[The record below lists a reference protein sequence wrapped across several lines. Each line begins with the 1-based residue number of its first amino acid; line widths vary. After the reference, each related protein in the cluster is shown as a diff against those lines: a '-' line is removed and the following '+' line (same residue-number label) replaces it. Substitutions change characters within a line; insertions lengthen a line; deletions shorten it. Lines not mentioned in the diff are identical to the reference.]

1 MKALLIFLAIVLVSI
16 LWPTDLSL
24 GSCPEAPYDNG
35 LCDTMRVEAYPPDTA
50 FLNPGQLVRVPVYVT
65 HDVPDSTI
73 DSIASLVIPFCYTHT
88 NPTKYCSLTAYWN
101 QILWSSD
108 RLSRS
113 IFRHLPSNDDPQI
126 HNWMMD
132 LFNAGNNEEWN
143 GVILDLDGISHF
155 QIALIPSGS
164 EDPKF
169 GPENHRLLFTMTF
182 KVKDTTT
189 VCIDTCFWPPSDR
202 LCFSRSDAVTYIPR
216 HNLPYCFSVS
226 CPVRGN
232 PTGGLNGDCT
242 IDVGD
247 IIFLIGYL
255 YKNAPPPD
263 PLERG
268 DANCDGVVD
277 IGDVID
283 LINYLFKGGPAPFC

>member
-1 MKALLIFLAIVLVSI
+1 MKALLIFLIIVLASI
-16 LWPTDLSL
+16 LWPANLSL
-24 GSCPEAPYDNG
+24 GACPEAPNDNG
-35 LCDTMRVEAYPPDTA
+35 LCDTLRVEAYPPDTA
-50 FLNPGQLVRVPVYVT
+50 FLSPGQLVRVPVYVT

-73 DSIASLVIPFCYTHT
+73 DSIAAFVISFCYTHT
-88 NPTKYCSLTAYWN
+88 NPTKYCSLTTYWN

-108 RLSRS
+108 RLPRS

-132 LFNAGNNEEWN
+132 LFEAGNNEEWN
-143 GVILDLDGISHF
+143 GAILDLDGISHF

-164 EDPKF
+164 EDPLF
-169 GPENHRLLFTMTF
+169 GSENHRLLFTMTF

-216 HNLPYCFSVS
+216 HNLPHCFSVS

-232 PTGGLNGDCT
+232 TTGGINGDCR
-242 IDVGD
+242 IDVAD
-247 IIFLIGYL
+247 IIFLISYL
-255 YKNAPPPD
+255 YKDGHPPD

-277 IGDVID
+277 IGDVIY
-283 LINYLFKGGPAPFC
+283 LINYLFGGGPAPSC